1 MQRIILH
8 IDFDSFFASV
18 EQQDNLL
25 LRNRPIGVTATNGR
39 TCIIAASREA
49 KRLGIKSPSR
59 TSEAKQICSSIIFVP
74 AHFVHYWEISR
85 KFVALC
91 ANFSPTVEVF
101 SLDEVFM
108 DVTYTAPLFG
118 GVYPLITEFKKRL
131 REEVGECITA
141 SVGVASN
148 KILAKLASGMRKPDG
163 VMTITKENLWNV
175 YKEMKLTAIC
185 GIGGRIESRLQ
196 QMGIYTLHHLQKAP
210 LSALIA
216 EFGNVEGHFL
226 WNVGQGEDDRQ
237 VIPHELKPDVKSVGR
252 QYCLPQ
258 NEYDSRKVLQNL
270 YELCEE
276 VTLKLRRLDKKARSI
291 GFYLGGEK
299 VYSGK
304 YTFDHYINTGSDLF
318 NGCLYLLNRH
328 CEETTI
334 VADEAIPIRCR
345 TEQGIAPYGH
355 KTAAIAW
362 LRNDGNYIRHVSVW
376 MSHLEDNANIPS
388 SIFPIDQK
396 QQKVIKV
403 IDRLNDK
410 YGDHTIRNAFLLYA
424 DRLTTVPN
432 GYTVNRYELRVDQKV

>member
-59 TSEAKQICSSIIFVP
+59 TTEAKQICPSIIFVP
-74 AHFVHYWEISR
+74 AHFVHYWEVSR

-91 ANFSPTVEVF
+91 ASFSPTVEVF

-118 GVYPLITEFKKRL
+118 GVHPLIAEFKRRL
-131 REEVGECITA
+131 GEEVGECITA
-141 SVGVASN
+141 SVGVSSN
-148 KILAKLASGMRKPDG
+148 KILAKLASGMRKPNG
-163 VMTITKENLWNV
+163 VMTISKENLWSV

-185 GIGGRIESRLQ
+185 GIGGRIENRLN
-196 QMGIYTLHHLQKAP
+196 QMGIYTLHHLQAAP
-210 LSALIA
+210 LSALLA

-276 VTLKLRRLDKKARSI
+276 VTLKLRRLDKKARAI
-291 GFYLGGEK
+291 GFYLSGEQVFSGRK
-299 VYSGK
+299 TYST
-304 YTFDHYINTGSDLF
+304 YLNTGKE
-318 NGCLYLLNRH
+318 LYDSCFTLLQENAH
-328 CEETTI
+328 I
-334 VADEAIPIRCR
+334 
-345 TEQGIAPYGH
+345 
-355 KTAAIAW
+355 
-362 LRNDGNYIRHVSVW
+362 NDAQLITDNFLGGYIRHINVW
-376 MSHLEDNANIPS
+376 MSYLEDNCNLQS

-403 IDRLNDK
+403 IDRLNEK
-410 YGDHTIRNAFLLYA
+410 YGDHTIRNGFLLKA
-424 DRLTTVPN
+424 AKLTTVPN
-432 GYTVNRYELRVDQKV
+432 GFTANRYELTAR